1 MRRSDDG
8 RSTDPESD
16 RHRIDDRHHGLG
28 ESDGRD
34 RVGAEVGDEEDVHDG
49 EQRLEDGLEHH
60 RHGQQEEGA
69 ADGAFREVLA
79 GAADGFA
86 ERLES

>member
-1 MRRSDDG
+1 
-8 RSTDPESD
+8 
-16 RHRIDDRHHGLG
+16 
-28 ESDGRD
+28 
-34 RVGAEVGDEEDVHDG
+34 VGDEEDVHDG